1 MNKRSC
7 EVKESLKLGDSGTPV
22 AIFPG
27 LRQSVTDL
35 RPADTKMGLN
45 FNDVSYHR
53 GLRSFWMKLTH
64 NIYC

>member
-45 FNDVSYHR
+45 FNDVS
-53 GLRSFWMKLTH
+53 
-64 NIYC
+64 